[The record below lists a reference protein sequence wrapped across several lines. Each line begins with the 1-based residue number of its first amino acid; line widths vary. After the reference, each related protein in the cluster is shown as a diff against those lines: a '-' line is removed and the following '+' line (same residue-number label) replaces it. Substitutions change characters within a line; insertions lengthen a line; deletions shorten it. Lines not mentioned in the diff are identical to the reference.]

1 MKKSLSLLLAFAL
14 VFSMFSSLAF
24 AADSTSVADK
34 LVNAGIIKGTK
45 SGDLKE
51 NETWKRQDVTV
62 IIARLLGKEA
72 EAQNTAKNHSFA
84 DVKDL
89 YYDGFITY
97 AYENGYFTGHSDIR
111 FGYGEDITVKQ
122 FVAVM
127 LRVLG
132 YDVEWDEV
140 EEVAVE
146 VGLAPANTDF
156 NKAAT
161 RGEYFVIIDSTLQTE
176 VAEGG
181 QTLGEKLG
189 LEGYVDEEDGQSANA
204 ISSFKAVGAKKLEVA
219 FNGKVDAS
227 KAKFTVKRGT
237 TSLNIAKTEF
247 SQDGTKAT
255 LEMASKLI
263 KGDYTV
269 TVSGVA
275 TNDLTATAS
284 VDNEKV
290 AAIEIADKAPLD
302 RNSNKT
308 IYAWIKVTNQYGED
322 VTATYASALMANSTV
337 SKGAIT
343 NIAGNGKVTI
353 THQTTDYFIEE
364 KVYLNILYSDLS
376 TGNSAFQ
383 SQVLTV
389 SLPAKVANIDIVEL
403 VKKDNAKLDVNANK
417 ANFWFVIDAKD
428 QYGNKVDAANIAED
442 TVLTITNP
450 SVFDV
455 ARKPNG
461 DPDYTTDADGKT
473 ILRLEYAVDTNN
485 DNAKDKFGRGIAQ
498 LIIMSKTTPSRDS
511 IDVEVE
517 DAVKVDSLSIE
528 LPDLI
533 VAGEKTEL
541 TFEAIDQ
548 FGNAITNTDT
558 LVNGMTSPLSASS
571 VNGKTITI
579 QFEQDH
585 VAGKAKLY
593 LDAVAVNDLTTA
605 TPIFITGVTGTFKN
619 VQLTATLQPNKTPQ
633 VVTGVKNTKQAI
645 AKDGSTGIAF
655 GDIQV
660 ADQYGRVFDLSS
672 YGNYTAVVELSGDGS
687 NVSFDQNTALTKVTL
702 DNDANTA
709 AASSATLYG
718 KASGTVTATIKLYK
732 GTGANAVTDANYITS
747 SDYTFSVR
755 TVEVSEIESYEVADL
770 GKLYAGTD
778 KTVDHKQK
786 VVVEGVLADGTKVA
800 VPTGNP
806 TYYTV
811 SVPETRLAY
820 VIADSVTGY
829 VYVADTNIEPPS
841 PGAEKDYALV
851 ILGQTKNGTQSIVK
865 TVTVS
870 KVAREATTFDTKDGS
885 FTVGSNSYDVKRVD
899 AGVVKVLKS
908 TAQAAAGNNAVL
920 SGIAQAGV
928 KVTDQYGVAF
938 DNTVELVSITSSGL
952 SNSIDHGQSF
962 TITVVAKN
970 AETYM
975 FKVVVVDKL

>member
-62 IIARLLGKEA
+62 IIARLPGKEA

-146 VGLAPANTDF
+146 VGLVPANTDF

-161 RGEYFVIIDSTLQTE
+161 RGEYFVIIDSTLQTP
-176 VAEGG
+176 VADGDG
-181 QTLGEKLG
+181 VTLGEQLG

-389 SLPAKVANIDIVEL
+389 SLPAKVASIDIVEL

-473 ILRLEYAVDTNN
+473 ILGLEYAVDTNN
-485 DNAKDKFGRGIAQ
+485 DNVKDKFGRGIAQ
-498 LIIMSKTTPSRDS
+498 LIIMSKTTPNRDS

-548 FGNAITNTDT
+548 FGNAITDRDT
-558 LVNGMTSPLSASS
+558 LVNGMTSQLSASS
-571 VNGKTITI
+571 VNGKTITV
-579 QFEQDH
+579 QFEQDY
-585 VAGKAKLY
+585 VAGKARLY
-593 LDAVAVNDLTTA
+593 LDAGNVTNLTTA

-619 VQLTATLQPNKTPQ
+619 VQLSATLQPNKAPQ

-660 ADQYGRVFDLSS
+660 ADQYGRVFDLST
-672 YGNYTAVVELSGDGS
+672 YGDYTAVVELSGDGS
-687 NVSFDQNTALTKVTL
+687 KVSFDQNTAVKKVKL
-702 DNDANTA
+702 DSTTTA
-709 AASSATLYG
+709 ATLYG

-732 GTGANAVTDANYITS
+732 GSGPNVETDANYITS

-755 TVEVSEIESYEVADL
+755 TVEVSEIVDYEVADL
-770 GKLYAGTD
+770 GKLYAGPGQTA
-778 KTVDHKQK
+778 DHKQK

-811 SVPETRLAY
+811 TVPETKLAY

-829 VYVADTNIEPPS
+829 VYVADNSINPPGD
-841 PGAEKDYALV
+841 GAEKDYAIV
-851 ILGQTKNGTQSIVK
+851 IVGKLKNGETKSIVK
-865 TVTVS
+865 AVTVT

-885 FTVGSNSYDVKRVD
+885 ATVNGKTANVKRVD
-899 AGVVKVLKS
+899 AGVIKVAKT
-908 TAQAAAGNNAVL
+908 TAQAAVNDDDILTA
-920 SGIAQAGV
+920 IAYAGV

-938 DNTVELVSITSSGL
+938 NNADELVSVTSSGL
-952 SNSIDHGQSF
+952 SSSIDNGQSF

-970 AETYM
+970 AQPYV
-975 FKVVVVDKL
+975 FKVVVVDTL